1 MSIMAKRKWL
11 VGAAV
16 LALVVVA
23 FLARGLW
30 TSGKTDA
37 RAQGAGERVVTVE
50 TATAARKKVPVL
62 LTALGTVT
70 PIASVAIKPRID
82 TAIMAVHFRD
92 GERVEKGQLLFT
104 LDCRQIEA
112 QISQTE
118 GAVAR
123 DRAQLAGAERDVTR
137 YTDLVSKNATP
148 VTNLDNAKTQ
158 ADVFRA
164 AITSDQGVL
173 DNLKVQQGFCKISAP
188 IPGRISAAAVKVG
201 NIVRQAD
208 LAPMATINQT
218 APVYVSF
225 STPQRNLDDIR
236 QALAAESATVDVSIP
251 GGAAKSAAGQ
261 VTMVENTVDP
271 TTGMIMVRATMPNAN
286 ELLWPGALVNTVV
299 TLREQDDVVV
309 PTAAVQVSQ
318 TGTFV
323 FVVKDN
329 KAVVTPVKV
338 ARTLGRETALESG
351 LNGNEVVVTDGQL
364 QLTNGRT
371 VRIRPKAGA

>member
-1 MSIMAKRKWL
+1 MAKRKWL
-11 VGAAV
+11 LGAAV
-16 LALVVVA
+16 LALIVVA
-23 FLARGLW
+23 FFARGFW
-30 TSGKTDA
+30 TTDKTDA
-37 RAQGAGERVVTVE
+37 RAQGAAERVVTVE
-50 TATAARKKVPVL
+50 TAIAQRKKVPVL

-82 TAIMAVHFRD
+82 TAITAVHFRD

-137 YTDLVSKNATP
+137 YTDLVGKNATP

-173 DNLKVQQGFCKISAP
+173 DNLKVQQSFCNISAP

-208 LAPMATINQT
+208 TAPMATINQT

-236 QALAAESATVDVSIP
+236 QALAAETAAVEVSIP
-251 GGAAKSAAGQ
+251 GAGKTSPGL
-261 VTMVENTVDP
+261 VTMVENAVDQ
-271 TTGMIMVRATMPNAN
+271 TTGMIIVRATMPNAN

-299 TLREQDDVVV
+299 TLREQDDIVV
-309 PTAAVQVSQ
+309 PTAAIQVSQ

-323 FVVKDN
+323 FVVRDN
-329 KAVVTPVKV
+329 KAVVQPVKV
-338 ARTLGRETALESG
+338 ARSLGRETALESG
-351 LNGNEVVVTDGQL
+351 LNGNEVVVIDGQL

>member
-1 MSIMAKRKWL
+1 MAKRKWL

>member
-1 MSIMAKRKWL
+1 MAKRKWL
-11 VGAAV
+11 WGGAV

-23 FLARGLW
+23 LFARGLW
-30 TSGKTDA
+30 TAGKTDA
-37 RAQGAGERVVTVE
+37 RAQGAPERVVSVE
-50 TATAARKKVPVL
+50 TAIAQRKKVPVL
-62 LTALGTVT
+62 LSALGTVT

-82 TAIMAVHFRD
+82 TAITEVHFRD

-137 YTDLVSKNATP
+137 YTDLVGKSATP

-158 ADVFRA
+158 ADVYRA

-173 DNLKVQQGFCKISAP
+173 DNLKVQQSFCKVSAP
-188 IPGRISAAAVKVG
+188 IPGRISAAAVKIG

-208 LAPMATINQT
+208 TAPMATINQT

-236 QALAAESATVDVSIP
+236 QAVAAESAAVEVSIP
-251 GGAAKSAAGQ
+251 GAAKTAAGQ
-261 VTMVENTVDP
+261 VTMVENTVDQ
-271 TTGMIMVRATMPNAN
+271 TTGMITVRATMPNAN

-299 TLREQDDVVV
+299 TLREQEDVVV

-329 KAVVTPVKV
+329 KAVVQPVTV
-338 ARTLGRETALESG
+338 ARSIGRETALQSG

-364 QLTNGRT
+364 QLTNGRA
-371 VRIRPKAGA
+371 VRIRQKPGA